1 MFPNPC
7 IKQFWCH
14 QICKLYQNRL
24 LFVTVF
30 ETYCNF
36 FTVLPIQLKTCRS
49 NGFFFFFF
57 FFFLQGKMCAP
68 NFSGTFLFSFIFFL
82 YIRRVLRTLI
92 FAVSNWLLYIIQ
104 LLHKIIYSLGIVN
117 IRRIEKSNLLV
128 GLIWEE

>member
-49 NGFFFFFF
+49 NGFFCFFFF
-57 FFFLQGKMCAP
+57 FCKAKCAHPIFRARFYFL
-68 NFSGTFLFSFIFFL
+68 LYIFL

-104 LLHKIIYSLGIVN
+104 LLHIIIYSLGIVN